1 MRAEPVT
8 TEPMAAEQRARFDR
22 DGYLTIR
29 GALRPDEVAG
39 AREAIGRVYADAATA
54 GSLGAEGS
62 MYLLSAVTNCPDIA
76 CLTDYP
82 ATAGALGLLG
92 GVTGIAG
99 AVIVG
104 VA

>member
-1 MRAEPVT
+1 MRS
-8 TEPMAAEQRARFDR
+8 RALASYRP
-22 DGYLTIR
+22 GVR
-29 GALRPDEVAG
+29 GRG
-39 AREAIGRVYADAATA
+39 HGRLV
-54 GSLGAEGS
+54 GAEGS

>member
-1 MRAEPVT
+1 
-8 TEPMAAEQRARFDR
+8 
-22 DGYLTIR
+22 
-29 GALRPDEVAG
+29 
-39 AREAIGRVYADAATA
+39 
-54 GSLGAEGS
+54 